1 MLLQR
6 NSQRR
11 LQSSTRVELARD
23 LHDSLAQD
31 LVAIGYQLDLL
42 ISDLPLRYRAN
53 AREIRQAVTDA
64 TKSVRRE
71 LFALRDLNSDYQAE
85 LTNHAVP
92 LHLQINGEINRLN
105 PSTQRLVDELVKNA
119 AQHSKGHNLKVDITE
134 KLIVVSD
141 DGQGMLGIAE
151 SVENLGGEIFVST
164 TKSGTRIEIRL
175 P

>member
-42 ISDLPLRYRAN
+42 INDLPLRYRAN

>member
-1 MLLQR
+1 MLLQK

-11 LQSSTRVELARD
+11 SQSSTRVELARD

-42 ISDLPLRYRAN
+42 LNDLPLRYRAN
-53 AREIRQAVTDA
+53 AREIRQAVTAA

-71 LFALRDLNSDYQAE
+71 LFALRDLTGDYQAE
-85 LTNHAVP
+85 LLNHAAP
-92 LHLQINGEINRLN
+92 LNLQINGEISKLN
-105 PSTQRLVDELVKNA
+105 PSTQRIVDELVKNA
-119 AQHSKGHNLKVDITE
+119 AQHSKGHNLKVDIAE

-141 DGQGMLGIAE
+141 DGQGMLGVAE
-151 SVENLGGEIFVST
+151 SVENLGGQIFVST
-164 TKSGTRIEIRL
+164 NKSGTRIEIRL